1 MCTYP
6 VTESSPG
13 GRQTSVLE
21 LSWKER
27 VLSGPSYFLPSVIL
41 GCQAALAALLRYV
54 RVLLPLE
61 APGRPPAMHKHSA
74 NHWFTSPTWLLI
86 LIEGFDLVRSFV
98 DVPASPLT
106 MLHILKLQSDILTS
120 FLIKALIET
129 ASPVCSR
136 GWDSNKN
143 WFSLFVCVLPGD
155 KSALMFEYLTE
166 WGNVNIFYQTFRVGL
181 HAARVSKAH
190 CCLNEWLLTD
200 LWCRENHML
209 FEALLHEQMWSSLM
223 AASELILMSLS
234 IKRSDSLQINP

>member
-61 APGRPPAMHKHSA
+61 AAGRPPAMHKHSA
-74 NHWFTSPTWLLI
+74 SHWFTSPTWLLI
-86 LIEGFDLVRSFV
+86 LIEGLDLVRLFV
-98 DVPASPLT
+98 DVPTSPLN
-106 MLHILKLQSDILTS
+106 MLHIFKLQSYILTS
-120 FLIKALIET
+120 YLIKGLIET

-136 GWDSNKN
+136 G
-143 WFSLFVCVLPGD
+143 
-155 KSALMFEYLTE
+155 
-166 WGNVNIFYQTFRVGL
+166 
-181 HAARVSKAH
+181 
-190 CCLNEWLLTD
+190 
-200 LWCRENHML
+200 
-209 FEALLHEQMWSSLM
+209 
-223 AASELILMSLS
+223 
-234 IKRSDSLQINP
+234 